1 MVLRQKVSDEGPWLN
16 LFSFHSA
23 LFTNQLFFSSEQVC
37 SWLLSGSAEV
47 DQMLTCKSS
56 LLNLTPLILQKQTSD
71 CGRSNLFLGNPTE
84 METELF
90 LFLLDV
96 TLEFSKSKIQE
107 QDENTDS
114 LCYTKECAGNQPVLL
129 QILSFF
135 WHWTV
140 SLTKGRWKLF

>member
-1 MVLRQKVSDEGPWLN
+1 MVLRQKASDEGPWLN

-23 LFTNQLFFSSEQVC
+23 LFTSQLFYSSEQVC
-37 SWLLSGSAEV
+37 SWLLSDSAEV
-47 DQMLTCKSS
+47 EQMLTCKSS
-56 LLNLTPLILQKQTSD
+56 PLNLTPLMQQKQMSD
-71 CGRSNLFLGNPTE
+71 CGRSSLFLGNPTE

-96 TLEFSKSKIQE
+96 TLEFPKSKIQE

-114 LCYTKECAGNQPVLL
+114 LCYTKECAGSQPMLL

-135 WHWTV
+135 WH
-140 SLTKGRWKLF
+140 